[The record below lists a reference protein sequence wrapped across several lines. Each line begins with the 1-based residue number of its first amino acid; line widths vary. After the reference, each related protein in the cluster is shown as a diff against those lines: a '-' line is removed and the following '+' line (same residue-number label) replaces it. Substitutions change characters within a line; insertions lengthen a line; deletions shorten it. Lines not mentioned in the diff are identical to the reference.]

1 MADWKQENRLLE
13 LLTPLGKD
21 KLLIRSFEGD
31 EELSQLF
38 HYQVHVVASRSE
50 TIDFS
55 KLLGQPV
62 GIAVRLFSAAEPTR
76 FFQGL
81 VNTVSRGVRGND
93 TTAYTLH
100 IVPALWTLTRST
112 QSRIF
117 QQQSVPDIL
126 KAVLGSL
133 SVAWELQGSYQPR
146 EFCVQYRESD
156 FAFASRLMEDEG
168 IFYYFRHTRSGH
180 TLVVADTPATH
191 KDLPGAPVLY
201 YDPDSSH
208 IDEVEIVHSWE
219 KQQTLRSGKTT
230 LWDHSF
236 QLPYKNLEAQDLITK
251 SVNIGQ
257 TRHAL
262 AIAGNDAWERYDY
275 PGGYSLRFDG
285 ISTSGGE
292 QPGELQKIFDDSH
305 RTSQIRMQQEAVNTL
320 AIRAQTRFLGVSAG
334 ARFKL
339 DRHYEDN
346 DLYVLTRVHFAIA
359 QSGDSSE
366 NGATIPS
373 LASFQCIPLALP
385 FRPQRLTAKPVV
397 SGTQSAVVVG
407 PAGEEIYTDK
417 YGRVKVQFPWDRA
430 QAFGSESSCWVRCAM
445 PWAGKGFGFLSIPRI
460 GHEVLVAFEQGDPD
474 QPVVVGSVY
483 NADTM
488 PGYSL
493 PDNKTVTTFKSR
505 SSPGGGGFNELRFE
519 DKKDSEQIF
528 LHAQKD
534 LHVRIGQ
541 EMCETTGHNKNVI
554 VQKDY
559 KEQIDGSYSSTVKGD
574 YKAQVS
580 GTVSLTSDS
589 DQHYQTSANYAI
601 DATQSVHVKGGSNV
615 FLEAASSLSLKV
627 GGNFI
632 NLNPGGIFISGTMV
646 GINSGGSAG
655 QGAGCAPDK
664 PDLPAEAGKGV
675 PGGRT
680 PTPRNQWSKG
690 ARSLSLAAQSGAAFC
705 DP

>member
-1 MADWKQENRLLE
+1 MAEWKQENRLLE

-21 KLLIRSFEGD
+21 KLLIRSLEGD

-38 HYQVHVVASRSE
+38 HYQVHVVASNTE

-62 GIAVRLFSAAEPTR
+62 GIAVRLFSAAEPAR

-81 VNTVSRGVRGND
+81 VNTVSRGARGND

-126 KAVLGSL
+126 KAVLGTL

-146 EFCVQYRESD
+146 EFCVQCRESD

-168 IFYYFRHTRSGH
+168 IFYYFRHTNSGH

-201 YDPDSSH
+201 YDPDSSR
-208 IDEVEIVHSWE
+208 IDEVEIVYSWE

-230 LWDHSF
+230 LWDHHF
-236 QLPYKNLEAQDLITK
+236 QLPYKNLEAQDLITE

-262 AIAGNDAWERYDY
+262 ALGGNNAWERYDY

-285 ISTSGGE
+285 ISSSGGE
-292 QPGELQKIFDDSH
+292 QSGELQKIFDDSH
-305 RTSQIRMQQEAVNTL
+305 RTAQIRMQQEAVNAL

-346 DLYVLTRVHFAIA
+346 DLYVLTRVHFTIA
-359 QSGDSSE
+359 QTGDSSE
-366 NGATIPS
+366 IGATVPS
-373 LASFQCIPLALP
+373 LASFHCIPLALP
-385 FRPQRLTAKPVV
+385 FRPQRLTAKPIV

-407 PAGEEIYTDK
+407 PPGEEIYTDK

-430 QAFGSESSCWVRCAM
+430 LAYGSESSCWVRCAM

-474 QPVVVGSVY
+474 QPVIVGSVY

-534 LHVRIGQ
+534 LHVRISQ

-554 VQKDY
+554 VEKDY
-559 KEQIDGSYSSTVKGD
+559 KERIEGSYSSTVKGD
-574 YKAQVS
+574 QKAQVS

-589 DQHYQTSANYAI
+589 DQHYQTSANYAV

-655 QGAGCAPDK
+655 KGAGCAPDK

-675 PGGRT
+675 PGGHT
-680 PTPRNQWSKG
+680 PTPRSQWSKG